1 VASSAACFDR
11 LGPTKQRLWIRAS
24 FRATERW
31 YRGRSTTNKEMSMTT
46 NAQPTLTPSTPV
58 TSVRSYRRLFLPG
71 VSYKVLLAIDNDDN
85 APAAVRVTA
94 ALTHRGAEPTVLRAI
109 ELMTPLTGGLAS
121 DATFAYAQAVLG
133 EEFYEDQERFIRNAL
148 RDILGKDPAWPVKAV
163 LGDPPSTIIYEA
175 EEYGAEVLVMG
186 IHHHGAFAQ
195 ALGENTATRVM
206 ANAAMP
212 IPGVRPDT
220 ASLPFRILV
229 ATDFGNASWEA
240 AHIAANLA
248 DPGGVVVLAH
258 VALPSPIVDEGDEG
272 QALVQ
277 REGIEHAFER
287 LANEIRKG
295 KSIRVET
302 VTRNGDAGRELLSL
316 AEKINPDMIAAASQR
331 HRLLARLMLGSVSR
345 KLVRDG
351 KWSMLI
357 TPPARPR

>member
-1 VASSAACFDR
+1 M
-11 LGPTKQRLWIRAS
+11 
-24 FRATERW
+24 
-31 YRGRSTTNKEMSMTT
+31 STGMQS
-46 NAQPTLTPSTPV
+46 TLTPPAAAPRV
-58 TSVRSYRRLFLPG
+58 KSYRHLFVPG
-71 VSYKVLLAIDNDDN
+71 VSYKLLLAIDNDDN
-85 APAAVRVTA
+85 APAAIRATA
-94 ALTHRGAEPTVLRAI
+94 ALEHRGAEPNVLRTV
-109 ELMTPLTGGLAS
+109 ELMTPVAGGGVG
-121 DATFAYAQAVLG
+121 DATLVYTEAVLG
-133 EEFYEDQERFIRNAL
+133 EEFYEDQERIIKNTIRDL
-148 RDILGKDPAWPVKAV
+148 LGKEPPWSVRAV
-163 LGDPPSTIIYEA
+163 VGDPPSTIVYEA
-175 EEYGAEVLVMG
+175 EERGAELLVMG

-206 ANAAMP
+206 GNAPMP
-212 IPGVRPDT
+212 ILGVRPDT

-240 AHIAANLA
+240 AHIAANLV

-258 VALPSPIVDEGDEG
+258 IALPSPIVDEGDEG
-272 QALVQ
+272 AALVQ

-287 LANEIRKG
+287 LASEIKKG

-316 AEKINPDMIAAASQR
+316 AEKINPDMIATASQR

-357 TPPARPR
+357 TPPTRAR